1 MTMEYEYLEFDANA
15 GDRLVLRVENPQVDY
30 IPFGAAVAPQGTL
43 HADHTGHMLVY
54 GSHRAS
60 PELRIESDG
69 IWVVE
74 LGVSFLNEGGASVIR
89 ISPDGQENPPDRRY
103 REKAKIR

>member
-1 MTMEYEYLEFDANA
+1 MEYEYLEFDART
-15 GDRLVLRVENPQVDY
+15 GDKLVLQVKNPQVDY

-54 GSHRAS
+54 GSNS
-60 PELRIESDG
+60 EG
-69 IWVVE
+69 VWVVE
-74 LGVSFLNEGGASVIR
+74 VGVSFLREGGASVVR

-103 REKAKIR
+103 RQKEKIR

>member
-1 MTMEYEYLEFDANA
+1 MEYEYLEFDAKA
-15 GDRLVLRVENPQVDY
+15 GDKLVLRVNNPEVDY

-54 GSHRAS
+54 GSNSHS
-60 PELRIESDG
+60 PELRIDLEG
-69 IWVVE
+69 VWVVE

-89 ISPDGQENPPDRRY
+89 ISPDGKEYPPDRRY
-103 REKAKIR
+103 REEAKLR